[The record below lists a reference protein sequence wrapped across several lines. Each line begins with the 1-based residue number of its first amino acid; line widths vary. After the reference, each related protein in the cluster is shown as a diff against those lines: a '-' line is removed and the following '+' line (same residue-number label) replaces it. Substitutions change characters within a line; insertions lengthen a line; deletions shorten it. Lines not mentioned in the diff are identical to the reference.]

1 MGAIRLRIQNYKTI
15 TNAEFKNYLQK
26 KENGKKERVKALSS
40 AMRTERKDLW
50 VQRNLMIEHFKNLKL

>member
-1 MGAIRLRIQNYKTI
+1 ML
-15 TNAEFKNYLQK
+15 YLKIICKK

-40 AMRTERKDLW
+40 AIRTERKDLW